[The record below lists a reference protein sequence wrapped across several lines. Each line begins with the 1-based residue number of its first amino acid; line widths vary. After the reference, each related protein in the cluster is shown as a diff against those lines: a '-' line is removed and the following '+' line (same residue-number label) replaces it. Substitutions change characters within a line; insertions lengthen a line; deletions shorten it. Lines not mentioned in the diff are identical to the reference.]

1 MRYVLIA
8 MLVVV
13 CFFMLGLML
22 ASDSTRYDLGEE
34 PVSFCQ
40 SIKEEALEMTLKGNA
55 ESTEIIGQE
64 YSDAGVEDSDGCES
78 IDVSVDGSV
87 DTNNVGDYTLT
98 YNGTTDSGRS
108 GTATRTVHV
117 VNPRGTIYLTFDD
130 GASPYTE
137 KLLNVLAQY
146 GVKATFFVTCSG
158 DDYLIEREYKEGHAV
173 GLHTCTHNYSTIY
186 TSVYNF
192 FEDLYAVQDRVKGI
206 TGYTSYL
213 MRFPGGSSN
222 LVSTAYDGGTHIM
235 STLVNEVG
243 ARGFTY
249 FDWNVS
255 SGDAGGATTS
265 YAVYE
270 NVVNSLKEGG
280 SSVVLQ
286 HDTKDFSVDA
296 VESIIIYGLNNGYTF
311 APLDANSFTAHHGVS
326 N

>member
-1 MRYVLIA
+1 M
-8 MLVVV
+8 
-13 CFFMLGLML
+13 
-22 ASDSTRYDLGEE
+22 
-34 PVSFCQ
+34 
-40 SIKEEALEMTLKGNA
+40 
-55 ESTEIIGQE
+55 
-64 YSDAGVEDSDGCES
+64 
-78 IDVSVDGSV
+78 
-87 DTNNVGDYTLT
+87 
-98 YNGTTDSGRS
+98 
-108 GTATRTVHV
+108 
-117 VNPRGTIYLTFDD
+117 TFDD

-192 FEDLYAVQDRVKGI
+192 FEDLYAVQDRVKNI

-235 STLVNEVG
+235 SRLVNEVG

-265 YAVYE
+265 EAVYE
-270 NVVNSLKEGG
+270 NVIYALKEGG

-286 HDTKDFSVDA
+286 HDTKEFSVDA
-296 VESIIIYGLNNGYTF
+296 VESIIIYGLNNGYIF